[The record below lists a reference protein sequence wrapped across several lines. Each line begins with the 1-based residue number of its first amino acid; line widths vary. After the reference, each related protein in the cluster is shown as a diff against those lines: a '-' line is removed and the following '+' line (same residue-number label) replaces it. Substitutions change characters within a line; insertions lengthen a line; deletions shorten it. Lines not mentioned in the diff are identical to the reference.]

1 MDTDYLLGLE
11 EQYYQEGYEEGAQ
24 EKAQH
29 NFTEGKQYGLQV
41 GFQRFL
47 ILGQIQGLIKVIE
60 TCGTPGTS
68 ILKNIE
74 TVRGLLADIKMDNDD
89 ANVAEYE
96 ARIVKIRNKL
106 RTILLLLQRQ
116 TENKMKDP
124 LTLDNVEK
132 VSMIIAGQ
140 LKGYVDNEESEAEVR
155 DQMQDW

>member
-11 EQYYQEGYEEGAQ
+11 EQYYQEGYKEGAQ

-47 ILGQIQGLIKVIE
+47 ILGQIQGLIEVIE

-124 LTLDNVEK
+124 LTLDKVEK